1 VGFVKLFTTERPSG
15 LAAACTLAHAD
26 AVGRL
31 AVLSDPAYRPRLT
44 QFQAEFVQ
52 QKSVQLQWARVQLQG
67 TNGSMAK
74 AIGVGQ
80 PSVVTGVKASG
91 VPPRGRPV

>member
-1 VGFVKLFTTERPSG
+1 MKLYETERPSG

-31 AVLSDPAYRPRLT
+31 AVSSGPAHRPRLA
-44 QFQAEFVQ
+44 QHQAEFVQ
-52 QKSVQLQWARVQLQG
+52 QKSVQLQGARVQRQG

-80 PSVVTGVKASG
+80 SPVVTGVKASG